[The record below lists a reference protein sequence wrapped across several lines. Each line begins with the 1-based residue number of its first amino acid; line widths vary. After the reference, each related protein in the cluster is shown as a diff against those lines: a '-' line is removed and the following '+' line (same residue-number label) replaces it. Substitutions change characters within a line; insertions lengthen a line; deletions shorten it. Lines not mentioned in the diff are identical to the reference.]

1 MNDNFHALL
10 ERHAPRADDVPLLET
25 DDARIVTHDD
35 MAALSARLAHVLAA
49 AGARRGDRVAVQVE
63 KSPEALA
70 LYLACLRAGFV
81 YLPLNTAY
89 RPAEIAYFL
98 ADAEPA
104 VFVCSP
110 EALVAL
116 GPVAQDARVPVVM
129 TLAADGSGTLTAAA
143 AGCPAVHATVRVGA
157 DDLAVII
164 YTSGTTGRSK
174 GAMLTHGN
182 LASNGL
188 ALRDAWGFHA
198 GDVLLHALPLFHVHG
213 LFVANHC
220 VLLAGARMIFHRR
233 FEAQRVMRDLPR
245 ATVFMGVPTFYTRLL
260 AEPAFTSAVAP
271 AVRLFVSGSAPL
283 LPETFR
289 QFAARM
295 GQPILERYGMSEA
308 GIITSNPLRGERKA
322 GTVGLPLR
330 DVQVRVA
337 DEKDLALPS
346 GEVGGIQI
354 RGPNVF
360 HGYWRMP
367 GKTRDAFTADG
378 WFRTGDVGAIDADGY
393 LAIVGRAKDLI
404 ISGGYNVYPKEIELE
419 LDALPGVEESA
430 VIGVPHADFG
440 EAVTAV
446 VVAEPGALLDETEII
461 AGLKTR
467 LAGYKVPKRVHV
479 VPELPRNA
487 MGKVE
492 KAVLRQR
499 YGG

>member
-1 MNDNFHALL
+1 
-10 ERHAPRADDVPLLET
+10 
-25 DDARIVTHDD
+25 
-35 MAALSARLAHVLAA
+35 
-49 AGARRGDRVAVQVE
+49 
-63 KSPEALA
+63 
-70 LYLACLRAGFV
+70 
-81 YLPLNTAY
+81 
-89 RPAEIAYFL
+89 
-98 ADAEPA
+98 
-104 VFVCSP
+104 
-110 EALVAL
+110 
-116 GPVAQDARVPVVM
+116 
-129 TLAADGSGTLTAAA
+129 
-143 AGCPAVHATVRVGA
+143 
-157 DDLAVII
+157 
-164 YTSGTTGRSK
+164 
-174 GAMLTHGN
+174 
-182 LASNGL
+182 
-188 ALRDAWGFHA
+188 
-198 GDVLLHALPLFHVHG
+198 
-213 LFVANHC
+213 
-220 VLLAGARMIFHRR
+220 
-233 FEAQRVMRDLPR
+233 
-245 ATVFMGVPTFYTRLL
+245 MGVPTFYTRLL
-260 AEPAFTSAVAP
+260 AEPAFTPAVAP

>member
-1 MNDNFHALL
+1 MNGNFHALL
-10 ERHAPRADDVPLLET
+10 EQHAPQAADAILLET
-25 DDARIVTHDD
+25 DDGRVVGYRA
-35 MAALSARLAHVLAA
+35 MAELAA
-49 AGARRGDRVAVQVE
+49 RFAHALTAAGVTRGDRVAVQVE

-89 RPAEIAYFL
+89 QPAEIAYFL
-98 ADAEPA
+98 TDAEPA
-104 VFVCSP
+104 VFVCRS
-110 EALVAL
+110 ESLSVL
-116 GPVAQDARVPVVM
+116 EPVAREAGVPTVL
-129 TLAADGSGTLTAAA
+129 TLDTDGSGTLATAATGRSA
-143 AGCPAVHATVRVGA
+143 AFPMATVGA

-182 LASNGL
+182 LAANGL
-188 ALRDAWGFHA
+188 ALRDAWGFTPA
-198 GDVLLHALPLFHVHG
+198 DVLLHALPLFHVHG

-220 VLLAGARMIFHRR
+220 VLLAGARMLFHRR
-233 FEAQRVMRDLPR
+233 FDAQRVLRDLPR

-260 AEPAFTSAVAP
+260 AEPAFTPAVAP
-271 AVRLFVSGSAPL
+271 RVRLFVSGSAPL

-308 GIITSNPLRGERKA
+308 GIITSNPLAGERKA

-330 DVQVRVA
+330 DVEVRVA
-337 DEKDLALPS
+337 DAEDRALAV
-346 GEVGGIQI
+346 GEIGGIQI

-360 HGYWRMP
+360 RGYWRMP
-367 GKTRDAFTADG
+367 GKTQEAFTPDG
-378 WFRTGDVGAIDADGY
+378 WFRTGDVGVIDADGY
-393 LAIVGRAKDLI
+393 VAIVGRAKDLI
-404 ISGGYNVYPKEIELE
+404 ITGGYNVYPKEIELE
-419 LDALPGVEESA
+419 LDALPGVVESA

-446 VVAEPGALLDETEII
+446 VVAAPGAALDETEMI
-461 AGLKTR
+461 ARLKTR
-467 LAGYKVPKRVHV
+467 LAGYKVPKRIHIVT
-479 VPELPRNA
+479 ELPRNA

-492 KAVLRQR
+492 KAVLRKR
-499 YGG
+499 YAG